1 MIQYFYGGEIQRVN
15 ITFFNGERELDK
27 VMKTVHNCCKRL
39 FFVLLLY
46 IFISSSCPKDNLY
59 TIFQDGQDKF
69 SHTELYLCRGVLL
82 LSKRFSV
89 LGY

>member
-1 MIQYFYGGEIQRVN
+1 MN